1 MLQHSNH
8 KFFLILILLIPLIL
22 AAGAFS
28 YALADFSSTN
38 FTLENPINII
48 QGGESSSA
56 SFQYLSSTGQLTS
69 GQGTSTSFVNNVGFL
84 YFPTATS
91 PSLSAT
97 PGDSQV
103 VLTWTAAVGTLANI
117 TSYEVGISASSGGV
131 YTYTSVGNVLTDT
144 RTGLTNGIT
153 YFFKVRSYADGLLLS
168 ESAEVSATPVAPTPG
183 DGGSSGGGGSSGSFP
198 AEIILSGRAY
208 PLSKVSVLKDGQL
221 AVTTI
226 AGPDSNFTVALGSL
240 STGNYNFSVY
250 GEDKNGKLSS
260 PFTFQIYITRGVATN
275 VGGIFIS
282 PTIAVDKK
290 EVKRGENIVIF
301 GQSSSVSDIV
311 ISVNSEH
318 EIFKNTKSD
327 ASGAYLLNFDTSVL
341 ETGGH
346 SAKSK
351 ALKSG
356 EISDFGYPA
365 LFAVGSKTLLA
376 EPILLSKCDLNEDG
390 RCNLVDFSIA
400 AYWYK
405 RPLVGDII
413 QKEIKYLNG
422 DGTINL
428 IDFSIMAFYWT
439 G

>member
-1 MLQHSNH
+1 MSHNLTS
-8 KFFLILILLIPLIL
+8 KFFFILILGI
-22 AAGAFS
+22 GVFS
-28 YALADFSSTN
+28 YAFADFSSTN

-48 QGGESSSA
+48 EGGQSSST

-69 GQGTSTSFVNNVGFL
+69 GQSTSTSFLKNIGFL

-91 PSLSAT
+91 PVLSAT
-97 PGDSQV
+97 AGNSQV
-103 VLTWTAAVGTLANI
+103 ALNWTAAVGTLANI
-117 TSYEVGISASSGGV
+117 TDYEVGISASSGGV
-131 YTYTSVGNVLTDT
+131 YTYTSVGNVLTET

-153 YFFKVRSYADGLLLS
+153 YFFKVRSYAGGLLLS
-168 ESAEVSATPVAPTPG
+168 ESAEVSATPVAPPPG
-183 DGGSSGGGGSSGSFP
+183 GGGGGGGGGSSGSFP

-221 AVTTI
+221 AITTI

-260 PFTFQIYITRGVATN
+260 PFTFQIYITKGVATN

-290 EVKRGENIVIF
+290 EVKKGENIVIF

-311 ISVNSEH
+311 ISVNSEQ

-341 ETGGH
+341 EQGGH
-346 SAKSK
+346 SVKSK
-351 ALKSG
+351 ALKGG
-356 EISDFGYPA
+356 EISNFGDPA
-365 LFAVGSKTLLA
+365 LFAVGTKTIPA
-376 EPILLSKCDLNEDG
+376 ETPILLAKCDLNEDG

-405 RPLVGDII
+405 RPLSGDII
-413 QKEIKYLNG
+413 WKEVKYLNG
-422 DGTINL
+422 NGTINL
-428 IDFSIMAFYWT
+428 VDFSIMAFYWT